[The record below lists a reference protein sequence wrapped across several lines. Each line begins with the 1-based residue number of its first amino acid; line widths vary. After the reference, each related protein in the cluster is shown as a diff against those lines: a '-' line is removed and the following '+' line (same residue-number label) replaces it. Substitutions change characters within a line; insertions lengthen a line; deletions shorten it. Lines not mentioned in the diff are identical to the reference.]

1 MNKRNRI
8 IQKLKLYCTTAT
20 FMIRCFDVNDHLRG
34 DWMKIFKHWSHVC
47 SNIQTI
53 T

>member
-1 MNKRNRI
+1 
-8 IQKLKLYCTTAT
+8 
-20 FMIRCFDVNDHLRG
+20 LRG